1 MPTEQMSLR
10 IPREVKEELERL
22 AKEDGRSLSN
32 YVVRIL
38 TDHVNAVSRR
48 RSKK

>member
-32 YVVRIL
+32 YVVRVL
-38 TDHVNAVSRR
+38 TDHVKNHEN
-48 RSKK
+48 

>member
-32 YVVRIL
+32 YVVRVL
-38 TDHVNAVSRR
+38 TDHVKNLV
-48 RSKK
+48 K

>member
-32 YVVRIL
+32 YVVRVL
-38 TDHVNAVSRR
+38 TDHVKNL
-48 RSKK
+48 KN